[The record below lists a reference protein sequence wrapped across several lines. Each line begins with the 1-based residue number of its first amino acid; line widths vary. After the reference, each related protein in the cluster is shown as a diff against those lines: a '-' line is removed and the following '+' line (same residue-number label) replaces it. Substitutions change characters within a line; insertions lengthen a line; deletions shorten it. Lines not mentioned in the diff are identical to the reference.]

1 MRNASGEEGVLE
13 AGRGKGKPGTAR
25 KISQSTAKVY
35 MGHVRTLHHAACMRL
50 QIPPLQHGPAP
61 LNACELMNQWSHSD
75 VSRSTSAGCRAAL
88 LYYLSLPATLRR
100 LVVDDP
106 MEIERAKADLRKC
119 PNSETYRFEV
129 LEEYFPFELELQG
142 FDDSEPSVSNWQQ
155 PQSSRRQGIK
165 KPKKS
170 ISENDLERLCAE
182 LKRMSEN
189 PRKLDSPDPVGA
201 NLLLNAMIASGGRP
215 SEVFNISWAS
225 RAQWQVRLQNLK
237 RRRGTQH
244 KDGLGR
250 SAIGEFERRL
260 ESQGS
265 DVFEVVTDQE
275 IDSREFVLDFE
286 ASALSI
292 DAWIQH
298 RDGIML
304 GSQPPTQEAFY
315 QRIKKAMQAANRS
328 AFGRIIYNFYTARH
342 QFASNSKVIHERE
355 EVSRRLGHNP
365 GSSTAMRHYARRSA
379 AHGAYKE
386 TALQRATA
394 VKEGNDQRRPRMT
407 E

>member
-1 MRNASGEEGVLE
+1 VVE
-13 AGRGKGKPGTAR
+13 AGRGKDNPGPAR
-25 KISQSTAKVY
+25 KISESTAKVY
-35 MGHVRTLHHAACMRL
+35 MGHVRTLHKAACMRL
-50 QIPPLQHGPAP
+50 QIQPLQHVPTP
-61 LNACELMNQWSHSD
+61 LNACELLNQWAQSD
-75 VSRSTSAGCRAAL
+75 ITQSTSACRRAAL
-88 LYYLSLPATLRR
+88 LYYLSLPPMRR
-100 LVVDDP
+100 SLVVDNP
-106 MEIERAKADLRKC
+106 LAIERATAHLRNC
-119 PNSETYRFEV
+119 LNSETYRFEV
-129 LEEYFPFELELQG
+129 LEEYFPFELEFLG
-142 FDDSEPSVSNWQQ
+142 FDDSEPSVSNWKQ
-155 PQSSRRQGIK
+155 PQSSRSRGIK

-170 ISENDLERLCAE
+170 ISEKDLERLCAE

-225 RAQWQVRLQNLK
+225 REQWQVRLQNLK

-265 DVFEVVTDQE
+265 DVFEVVTNQE

-292 DAWIQH
+292 DAWIH
-298 RDGIML
+298 YRDGVML
-304 GSQPPTQEAFY
+304 DSQPPTQEAFY
-315 QRIKKAMQAANRS
+315 QRMKKAMQAANRS
-328 AFGRIIYNFYTARH
+328 VFGKILYNFYTARH

-355 EVSRRLGHNP
+355 EVSRRLGHNL
-365 GSSTAMRHYARRSA
+365 GSSIAMRNYAHRSA

-386 TALQRATA
+386 IALQRATA